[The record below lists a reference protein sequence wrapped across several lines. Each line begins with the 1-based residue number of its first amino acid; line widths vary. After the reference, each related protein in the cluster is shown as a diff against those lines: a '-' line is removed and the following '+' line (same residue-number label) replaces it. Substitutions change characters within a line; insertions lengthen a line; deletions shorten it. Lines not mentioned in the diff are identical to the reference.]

1 MAAATAISPHPFLPS
16 NNGAVPQTKQEQTPA
31 LTQPEAVTDLKLD
44 IIK

>member
-16 NNGAVPQTKQEQTPA
+16 NNSVPQTKQEQQSPP
-31 LTQPEAVTDLKLD
+31 LTQTEPVIDVKLD